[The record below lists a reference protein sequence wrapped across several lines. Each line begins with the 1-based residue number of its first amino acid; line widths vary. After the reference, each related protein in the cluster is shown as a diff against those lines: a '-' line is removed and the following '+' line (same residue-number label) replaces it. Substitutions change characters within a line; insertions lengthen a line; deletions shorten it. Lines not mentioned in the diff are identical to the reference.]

1 MSTRNLGQDNR
12 FITGPALFQHHLPI
26 IFNPDIQVRAR
37 TQLFGRN
44 RPGDRK
50 PGDRYRLGGA
60 ILGLIVGG
68 IAGAVILSRF
78 LDIGGVVIGFFV
90 GAIIGVV
97 IGNRLGYAIWKWRT
111 GGTSPPAPPG
121 DSPLAT

>member
-26 IFNPDIQVRAR
+26 IFNPDMQVRAR
-37 TQLFGRN
+37 TQLFGHN
-44 RPGDRK
+44 KPGDRK

-60 ILGLIVGG
+60 ILGLILGG
-68 IAGAVILSRF
+68 GAGALILSRF
-78 LDIGGVVIGFFV
+78 LDIGGLVIGFFA

-97 IGNRLGYAIWKWRT
+97 VGTRLGYAIWKRRA
-111 GGTSPPAPPG
+111 GKPPPPRPG